1 MTRTIEEQ
9 SAPVRTAEEAAD
21 QLRIHP
27 VTMRRLLK
35 ARLIPAARIGGT
47 WRISQTVIDDMLAGK
62 SPLPTAPETP
72 EVDLV
77 KQELLEAAQ
86 ASLIEHEAIHE
97 VTLLNPT
104 MRGAKEPAIIPRLR
118 LAISKARTGKP

>member
-62 SPLPTAPETP
+62 SPLPTT
-72 EVDLV
+72 
-77 KQELLEAAQ
+77 K
-86 ASLIEHEAIHE
+86 
-97 VTLLNPT
+97 
-104 MRGAKEPAIIPRLR
+104 
-118 LAISKARTGKP
+118 